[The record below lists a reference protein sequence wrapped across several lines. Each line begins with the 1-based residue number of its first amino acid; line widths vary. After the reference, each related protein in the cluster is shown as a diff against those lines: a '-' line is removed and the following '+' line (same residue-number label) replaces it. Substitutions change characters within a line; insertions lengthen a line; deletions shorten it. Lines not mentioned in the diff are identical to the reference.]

1 MDRALRIK
9 SNSAEETREIGRIIG
24 EQAQPGDVYLLT
36 GPLGAGKTCLSQGI
50 GRGLG
55 VEEDLRSPTFVLMT
69 RRQGRLTL
77 HHLDLYRID
86 DPLEVWDLGIDEQLF
101 DQGVCVVEW
110 ADKAADLFLEESC
123 WIAMDYVQDGDSI
136 DVGDVRTAVVSAASP
151 RFSQLMD
158 RLADAFSPVE
168 EAV

>member
-1 MDRALRIK
+1 M
-9 SNSAEETREIGRIIG
+9 IG

-55 VEEDLRSPTFVLMT
+55 VKEDLRSPTFVLMT
-69 RRQGRLTL
+69 RRQGRLML

-110 ADKAADLFLEESC
+110 ADKAADLFPDESC
-123 WIAMDYVQDGDSI
+123 WIAMDYLNDGQN
-136 DVGDVRTAVVSAASP
+136 GDERGGRTAAVSATSP
-151 RFSQLMD
+151 RFA
-158 RLADAFSPVE
+158 RLIDSLAAAFSAVE